1 MFEVFGFEVLIFNDC
16 LYIDENSFS
25 EFIIKWMGNIN
36 ILFMNW
42 IKFCFNEV
50 VKLVVFL
57 FLLFF
62 LCVKGILLLLV
73 DVRVIVDKC
82 KNF

>member
-1 MFEVFGFEVLIFNDC
+1 
-16 LYIDENSFS
+16 
-25 EFIIKWMGNIN
+25 MGNIN
-36 ILFMNW
+36 ILFMNR
-42 IKFCFNEV
+42 IKFFFNEV

-57 FLLFF
+57 FSLFF
-62 LCVKGILLLLV
+62 LCVKGISLLLV

>member
-1 MFEVFGFEVLIFNDC
+1 MLIFDDC